1 MEKDR
6 NVIIERAR
14 QRRIREKRR
23 KAARLAAAL
32 IAVILIGN
40 FALSIRSFANERNG
54 EAASYKYYR
63 TYTVESG
70 DSLRRIAKE
79 NMSEHY
85 SSVDK
90 YVSEVVSINHIV
102 SASDIY
108 TGQTLIIPYYSS
120 EVK

>member
-1 MEKDR
+1 M
-6 NVIIERAR
+6 
-14 QRRIREKRR
+14 
-23 KAARLAAAL
+23 ARLAVSL
-32 IAVILIGN
+32 IAVMLIGT
-40 FALSIRSFANERNG
+40 FALSIRSFANERSD
-54 EAASYKYYR
+54 ETASYKYYK
-63 TYTVESG
+63 TYTVENG
-70 DSLRRIAKE
+70 DSLRRIAKD

-108 TGQTLIIPYYSS
+108 VGQTLIIPYYSS

>member
-1 MEKDR
+1 MDKGR
-6 NVIIERAR
+6 NEIIERAR
-14 QRRIREKRR
+14 QRRINEKRR
-23 KAARLAAAL
+23 KAKLAISL
-32 IAVILIGN
+32 IAVMLIGT

-54 EAASYKYYR
+54 ETASYKYYK
-63 TYTVESG
+63 TYTVENG
-70 DSLRRIAKE
+70 DSLRRIAKD

-108 TGQTLIIPYYSS
+108 VGQTLIIPYYSS